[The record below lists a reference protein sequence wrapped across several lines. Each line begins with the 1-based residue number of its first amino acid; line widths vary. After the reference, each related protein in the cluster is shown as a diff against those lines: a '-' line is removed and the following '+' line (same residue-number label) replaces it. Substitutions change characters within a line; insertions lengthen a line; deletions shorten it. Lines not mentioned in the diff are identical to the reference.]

1 MSCVMKTNFGV
12 KKGCVRDTFTN
23 PFYNLWKFRFRFFQK
38 IEKYEDVDNIE
49 IYDCE
54 KI

>member
-1 MSCVMKTNFGV
+1 VTHSQTHSI
-12 KKGCVRDTFTN
+12 TSE
-23 PFYNLWKFRFRFFQK
+23 NLDLDFSKK